1 MADYS
6 VMNDAILAAH
16 AAWAYRYGFYDD
28 MAEAFTELRRR
39 NKTGEFE
46 DSEEGARLR
55 EILNKGGQ
63 TT

>member
-6 VMNDAILAAH
+6 AMNDEVLAAH
-16 AAWAYRYGFYDD
+16 AAWAYRYGYHDD
-28 MAEAFTELRRR
+28 MAAAFTELRRR

-55 EILNKGGQ
+55 AILNRGGIA
-63 TT
+63 